1 MLKGQQKKKNMQIHC
16 LKKPEK
22 THYKEHEGEH
32 GKLFLKKEKGR
43 QVDLKWVR
51 TQLGITD
58 IITVEETNLGT
69 RYRKE
74 QKRHILLCLQHNKMG
89 REPQLNRETRLT

>member
-1 MLKGQQKKKNMQIHC
+1 MKRHIIKSMRENTKNYF
-16 LKKPEK
+16 K
-22 THYKEHEGEH
+22 
-32 GKLFLKKEKGR
+32 KKEKGR

-58 IITVEETNLGT
+58 IMTVEETNLGT

-74 QKRHILLCLQHNKMG
+74 QSTK
-89 REPQLNRETRLT
+89 

>member
-1 MLKGQQKKKNMQIHC
+1 MKRHIIKSTR
-16 LKKPEK
+16 EK
-22 THYKEHEGEH
+22 TKIIF
-32 GKLFLKKEKGR
+32 KKKEKGR

-58 IITVEETNLGT
+58 IMTVEETNLGT

-74 QKRHILLCLQHNKMG
+74 QSTK
-89 REPQLNRETRLT
+89 